1 MAKTEA
7 KTETAVKVEPTKEK
21 ITLPRARNGEDSTM
35 FVSINGVN
43 YLVPKGKAVEVPAF
57 VAREI
62 ERARKADEYYHDRAD
77 ALQRMAE

>member
-1 MAKTEA
+1 MAKTEV
-7 KTETAVKVEPTKEK
+7 KTETAVEPIKEK
-21 ITLPRARNGEDSTM
+21 ITLPRARNGEDSTL